1 MVTVV
6 LIGGLV
12 VRFFAT
18 LEGIGWVV
26 LVALVLLKL
35 QVLLG
40 ITLEEVLSVL
50 LVLEVLLEV

>member
-1 MVTVV
+1 MV